1 MALFIIRNYSGMMS
15 KKCLLHII
23 LSGIK
28 SLAFHNN
35 GEIGK
40 NCSIFLIKLI
50 YFINISRKILYLF

>member
-40 NCSIFLIKLI
+40 NCIIFLIK
-50 YFINISRKILYLF
+50 